1 MIKDRIFKTFC
12 IPILGIAI
20 PLLSHLINYRQMS
33 TGKIILSN
41 LCFIATSFVTWQ
53 GSVYIV
59 SHVRRNKTIRKKLF
73 LKLFMLCGL
82 TALYGF
88 IITCTSALLWQNIIL
103 KVSDLKPAINC
114 GLIAAGMVMFLT
126 LIYEALFLS
135 KERELDIKIVDQL
148 DKERLQAEL
157 TALKGELEPHFVFN
171 SLTTI
176 SHLISVDPEKAQ
188 MFTQKLAVVYKYLL
202 VNKGKELVS
211 LEDELSFIDNYVYLL
226 RIRYDDKISLQFNLK
241 RAGEKIMIIPCSLQL
256 LIENAIKHNFFTE
269 ADPLQISISMN
280 GEYLKV
286 ENNTRR
292 KNYAVE
298 STKVGLSNLRTHY
311 KLICN
316 KNVLIYEKDSRFTV
330 KLPLIKQERL

>member
-20 PLLSHLINYRQMS
+20 PLLAHLISYRQLS

-41 LCFIATSFVTWQ
+41 LYFIATSFVTWQ

-59 SHVRRNKTIRKKLF
+59 SHVRRNKTIRQKVF
-73 LKLFMLCGL
+73 LKLFLLCGL

-88 IITCTSALLWQNIIL
+88 IITSASAFLWQIIL
-103 KVSDLKPAINC
+103 FNTTNFKPAVNC

-135 KERELDIKIVDQL
+135 KERELDTKIVDQL
-148 DKERLQAEL
+148 DKERLHAEL

-171 SLTTI
+171 SLSTI
-176 SHLISVDPEKAQ
+176 SHLISIDPEKAQ
-188 MFTQKLAVVYKYLL
+188 MFTHKLAVVYKYLL
-202 VNKGKELVS
+202 INKGKELIS
-211 LEDELSFIDNYVYLL
+211 LEEELSFIDDYVYLL

-241 RAGEKIMIIPCSLQL
+241 KGKEKIMIIPCSLQL
-256 LIENAIKHNFFTE
+256 LIENAIKHNYFTE
-269 ADPLQISISMN
+269 ADPLHISISMN

-286 ENNTRR
+286 ENNTRS

-330 KLPLIKQERL
+330 KLPLIKQENV